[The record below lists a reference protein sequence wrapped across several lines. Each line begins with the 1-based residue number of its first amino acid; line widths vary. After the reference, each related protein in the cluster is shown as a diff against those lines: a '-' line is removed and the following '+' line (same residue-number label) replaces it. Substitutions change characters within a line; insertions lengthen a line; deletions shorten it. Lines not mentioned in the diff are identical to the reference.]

1 MTEEEKQKSE
11 KQVFPNRLKELVE
24 REISGEKTFKEK
36 MSAFATENSIGEDI
50 LKRYIYKTANIPDE
64 TARRLAQK
72 YNVTVEWLMGSP
84 LNDYDVVEILKA
96 FSSVFRVETKIEQ
109 GYRDGKLKGQRV
121 KMLYMDK
128 TFFAFLVAIKELQ
141 YEKLTDVSLD
151 DETFARRMEH
161 IFSHYKDYF
170 EVRFRTHSFDRNRAF
185 EIENLEIL

>member
-1 MTEEEKQKSE
+1 MTQGEKQNEEKR
-11 KQVFPNRLKELVE
+11 VFPNRIKELIE
-24 REISGEKTFKEK
+24 REFQDKE
-36 MSAFATENSIGEDI
+36 AFAKKMTAFAAENAIGEDI
-50 LKRYIYKTANIPDE
+50 LKRYVYKTANIPDE
-64 TARRLAQK
+64 TARKLAQK

-84 LNDYDVVEILKA
+84 LNDYDVVEILKGFA
-96 FSSVFRVETKIEQ
+96 SILQVKAKKVPHFENGKTSAHIE
-109 GYRDGKLKGQRV
+109 RT
-121 KMLYMDK
+121 LYMDK
-128 TFFAFLVAIKELQ
+128 TFFAFIVAIKELQ